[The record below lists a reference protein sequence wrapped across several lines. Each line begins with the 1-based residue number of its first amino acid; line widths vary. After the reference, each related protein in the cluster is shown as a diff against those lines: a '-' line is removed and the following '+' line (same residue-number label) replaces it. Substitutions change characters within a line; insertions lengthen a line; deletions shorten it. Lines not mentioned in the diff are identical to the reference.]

1 MILHI
6 GGSMLRFR
14 KPRTQRFRI
23 AMGAAMFA
31 TLAGAPLFL
40 GLTRPALP
48 APQPDPGIASLYAQ
62 GLNSMGVAGMVALP
76 LALLFCFWLIVGQ
89 TREVGRRYL
98 NPGARNRRN
107 LLEGARTFAVIF
119 GGVGI
124 IVGSLSGLYAAMIVA
139 RPELYFDLP
148 VPFFTFSLAIPCLLI
163 GATLYAAGRINR

>member
-1 MILHI
+1 
-6 GGSMLRFR
+6 MLRFR

-48 APQPDPGIASLYAQ
+48 APQPDPGVAGLYAQ

-76 LALLFCFWLIVGQ
+76 LAFLFCFWLIVGQ
-89 TREVGRRYL
+89 SREVGRRYL

-139 RPELYFDLP
+139 RPDLYFELP
-148 VPFFTFSLAIPCLLI
+148 IPVFTFSLAIPSLLI
-163 GATLYAAGRINR
+163 GGALYTAGRINR